1 MKGRTELWW
10 EHLSSQAP
18 WGTCMWFPWRHRH
31 RNKLSGHGCCS
42 TVMKMES
49 NYKTPEPL
57 GQNQMGLSTL
67 QAPEVLSQGSDDRL

>member
-1 MKGRTELWW
+1 MKERTELWW

-18 WGTCMWFPWRHRH
+18 WGTCMWFPWRPM
-31 RNKLSGHGCCS
+31 SGHWCCS

-49 NYKTPEPL
+49 NYKTPAPL
-57 GQNQMGLSTL
+57 GQNPMGLSTL